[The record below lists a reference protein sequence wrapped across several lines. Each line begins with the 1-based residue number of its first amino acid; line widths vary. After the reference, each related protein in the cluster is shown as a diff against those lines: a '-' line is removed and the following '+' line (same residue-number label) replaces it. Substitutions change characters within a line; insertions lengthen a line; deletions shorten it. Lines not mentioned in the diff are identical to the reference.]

1 MFKIISFITKIF
13 LLLIISSNCFSQT
26 ETFDIATYTPPKDWK
41 KDANKSVM
49 NFTNVDMAT
58 GKFCVIAMYASNAST
73 GDAEKDFKKEWKE
86 LVETPFKAEAN
97 PQTETETTED
107 GWKMVG
113 GAAPVKMDGA
123 DVYILLTVFSGFGK
137 TFSVRTS
144 LNDQSYIAQVD
155 ALFKTMELDKTKTS
169 TVNNNNTNNT
179 ATAQTNGGK
188 GKFGNMMYTAPAGWS
203 HQIFGDGVVFKPLDL
218 PAEEHLAMQIMQPLN
233 FSGNIEQ
240 ALAQSYDEA
249 AIMYDA
255 TKMNY
260 AGGAE
265 YQKTEAQKSFNGWE
279 YIQGKGGVQ
288 VENGTP
294 YKTELG
300 LDLFVIKINNRYERV
315 AILKSRKNCN
325 LSRYYSA
332 DRLQYQYAI
341 DNFLFNLHFT
351 DGSEPLIAKP
361 GSINGSGIV
370 GVWQGISLSVGTGIR
385 YKVFSPIFLT
395 NGQAYFGP
403 KFPTEGLDEVD
414 TRIPPE
420 LHRRDWGTYTFSNGT
435 GILKM
440 PYADIPLRMENDK
453 LIITANQTDHKFFQL
468 KSVDGARFNGTYV
481 MSESYEK
488 IPVITFTSDG
498 KFIDK
503 GAIKVLYHEYIDCI
517 NPALLPG
524 SGTYDVKDF
533 SITFNYSDGRKIK
546 IAFPGTEY
554 DKTNPSPATLQMS
567 YDENTLTRQ

>member
-1 MFKIISFITKIF
+1 MKKIIS
-13 LLLIISSNCFSQT
+13 LLLLTAIMRQVIAQT
-26 ETFDIATYTPPKDWK
+26 ETFDIATFTPPKEWK
-41 KDANKSVM
+41 KSTAKNVM
-49 NFTNVDMAT
+49 NFTNVDMTT

-86 LVETPFKAEAN
+86 LVVTPFKAEAN
-97 PQTETETTED
+97 PQTETETTAD

-123 DVYILLTVFSGFGK
+123 DVYIILTVFSGFDK

-169 TVNNNNTNNT
+169 STNNNNTT
-179 ATAQTNGGK
+179 TVSTNAGNGK
-188 GKFGNMMYTAPAGWS
+188 YGNMMYKAPEAWS
-203 HQIFGDGVVFKPLDL
+203 EKMYQEGVVFKPVDV
-218 PAEEHLAMQIMQPLN
+218 PADEYLSMQIMQPLN
-233 FSGNIEQ
+233 FSGSIEE
-240 ALAQSYDEA
+240 ALQKSYDEA
-249 AIMYDA
+249 AAMYKG
-255 TKMNY
+255 TKMNF

-265 YQKTEAQKSFNGWE
+265 YQKDEAQKSFNGWE
-279 YIQGKGGVQ
+279 YIQGKGSLQ
-288 VENGTP
+288 IANNTA
-294 YKTELG
+294 YADQYG
-300 LDLFVIKINNRYERV
+300 LDVFVIKINNRYERV
-315 AILKSRKNCN
+315 AVLKYSKNCEY
-325 LSRYYSA
+325 SRYFTA
-332 DRLQYQYAI
+332 DRAKYENAI
-341 DNFLFNLHFT
+341 NNFLFNLHFT

-370 GVWQGISLSVGTGIR
+370 GVWQGISLSTSATVGIR
-385 YKVFSPIFLT
+385 YKVFSPIFLS

-435 GILKM
+435 GVLKM
-440 PYADIPLRMENDK
+440 PYANIPLRMENNK
-453 LIITANQTDHKFFQL
+453 LIITANQTDHRFFQL

-503 GAIKVLYHEYIDCI
+503 GAIKVLTHELNNCI
-517 NPALLPG
+517 NPALEHG
-524 SGTYDVKDF
+524 SGTYEVKDF
-533 SITFNYSDGRKIK
+533 TITFNYTDGRKIK

-554 DKTNPSPATLQMS
+554 DKSNPSPKTLQMS